1 MKTKREK
8 FLELVAKE
16 KTTTSKKNKERI
28 ANRAMLRASREIAF
42 QVLERLEELGWSQKK
57 LAKVMDVS
65 PPYINKLVRGKEN
78 FTLATLVKLQ
88 EVLNIPILASFYDD
102 KNKRVVEFEE
112 IETVVSTQTLITR
125 TYQSNV
131 RIEHKNKTPQ
141 KRSNHYTPAC

>member
-8 FLELVAKE
+8 FLELVSKE

-28 ANRAMLRASREIAF
+28 ANRAMLCASRDIAF
-42 QVLERLEELGWSQKK
+42 KVLERLDELGWSQKK
-57 LAKVMDVS
+57 LAEVMDVS

-131 RIEHKNKTPQ
+131 RIEHKNKMPQ